1 MPALL
6 VAVSGALFAI
16 GLGISG
22 MTDANKVIAF
32 LIPLGGWDPSLAF
45 VMVGAI
51 AAHLAAYRWII
62 QRPAPLFHTTFAT
75 PSFTAIDTRLV
86 VGSALFGAGWGLGGF
101 CPGPGIASMHG
112 LSSSALGFVG
122 SMVAGMMVAHRI
134 APQPNPSHT
143 PR

>member
-6 VAVSGALFAI
+6 VAMSGALFAI

-32 LIPLGGWDPSLAF
+32 LNPLGGWDPSLAF

-51 AAHLAAYRWII
+51 ATHLAAYRSII
-62 QRPAPLFHTTFAT
+62 KRPAPLFLAAFAT
-75 PSFTAIDTRLV
+75 PNFTAIDTRLI

-101 CPGPGIASMHG
+101 CPGPGIASIPG
-112 LSSSALGFVG
+112 LSSSALVFVG

-134 APQPNPSHT
+134 APQSSPSHT